1 MRDPEYHGVSVGLSR
16 ASFSTR
22 LATRSRIDTPSFRY
36 FRSGPWLHRRSAAAK
51 SSSEKK
57 HYGIP
62 IPWKHWTESITHLSW
77 LHELWIVAM
86 AGLGLGGTGGAPV
99 FSASPRRRN
108 QFF

>member
-1 MRDPEYHGVSVGLSR
+1 MSDPEYHGASAGLPR
-16 ASFSTR
+16 ATFSIR
-22 LATRSRIDTPSFRY
+22 PATRSRIALHSFRY
-36 FRSGPWLHRRSAAAK
+36 FWSARCWHRRSAAAK

-77 LHELWIVAM
+77 LHELWIVKM
-86 AGLGLGGTGGAPV
+86 AGLGLGRTGGAPV

-108 QFF
+108 